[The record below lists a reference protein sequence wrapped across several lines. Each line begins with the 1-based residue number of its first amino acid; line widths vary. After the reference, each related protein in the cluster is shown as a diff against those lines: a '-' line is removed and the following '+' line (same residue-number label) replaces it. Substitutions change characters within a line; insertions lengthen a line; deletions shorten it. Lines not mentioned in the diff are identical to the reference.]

1 MELLVRT
8 RNGSSAAWRALMKR
22 SAPGM
27 ACSSW
32 TSTPSMSMRKLGRG
46 PRSVVVMP
54 VSCPNPRTYALWD
67 EHAASAGGAPQQ
79 ERAGG
84 RRGVRRGRP
93 LPGGR
98 PGPAADRLHH
108 PGPGQRARGDR
119 LRGRLGGHP
128 RGAAGPAA
136 GAGPRGPAGAGPAGP
151 GRLAGRARPGAA
163 AGPARPQPGRAVLAG
178 GGGRRRGRA
187 HARGAA
193 AMTAG
198 PVAPADRHGPAAA
211 TVLVGALLVLVG
223 IGWLLDA
230 GGVEVPWRAL
240 LPAALI
246 AVGLACVAG
255 AFQGR
260 QHALMVVGVALTAVL
275 SVAVA
280 ADWDLDVP
288 LAGGVGDRAER
299 PATPAEL
306 TEYELGAG
314 DFLLDL
320 QQLQVPPG
328 TTAVQARVGVGE
340 LVVELPDGVSVRVVA
355 SSGLG
360 EVQVLGEQEGGFAN
374 RVDTSVEAG
383 GDRRLELDLRVGMGQ
398 VRVER

>member
-1 MELLVRT
+1 MTTE
-8 RNGSSAAWRALMKR
+8 
-22 SAPGM
+22 PI
-27 ACSSW
+27 
-32 TSTPSMSMRKLGRG
+32 
-46 PRSVVVMP
+46 PRP
-54 VSCPNPRTYALWD
+54 
-67 EHAASAGGAPQQ
+67 
-79 ERAGG
+79 
-84 RRGVRRGRP
+84 
-93 LPGGR
+93 
-98 PGPAADRLHH
+98 
-108 PGPGQRARGDR
+108 
-119 LRGRLGGHP
+119 
-128 RGAAGPAA
+128 
-136 GAGPRGPAGAGPAGP
+136 
-151 GRLAGRARPGAA
+151 
-163 AGPARPQPGRAVLAG
+163 
-178 GGGRRRGRA
+178 
-187 HARGAA
+187 
-193 AMTAG
+193 
-198 PVAPADRHGPAAA
+198 PADRHGPAAA

-260 QHALMVVGVALTAVL
+260 QHAMMVVGVALTAVL

-288 LAGGVGDRAER
+288 LAGGVGDRTER

-340 LVVELPDGVSVRVVA
+340 LVVELPEGVSARVVA

-360 EVQVLGEQEGGFAN
+360 EVQVLGEEEGGFAN
-374 RVDTSVEAG
+374 RVDTTVEAG

>member
-1 MELLVRT
+1 MTTE
-8 RNGSSAAWRALMKR
+8 
-22 SAPGM
+22 PI
-27 ACSSW
+27 
-32 TSTPSMSMRKLGRG
+32 
-46 PRSVVVMP
+46 PRP
-54 VSCPNPRTYALWD
+54 
-67 EHAASAGGAPQQ
+67 
-79 ERAGG
+79 
-84 RRGVRRGRP
+84 
-93 LPGGR
+93 
-98 PGPAADRLHH
+98 
-108 PGPGQRARGDR
+108 
-119 LRGRLGGHP
+119 
-128 RGAAGPAA
+128 
-136 GAGPRGPAGAGPAGP
+136 
-151 GRLAGRARPGAA
+151 
-163 AGPARPQPGRAVLAG
+163 
-178 GGGRRRGRA
+178 
-187 HARGAA
+187 
-193 AMTAG
+193 
-198 PVAPADRHGPAAA
+198 PADRHGPAAA

-260 QHALMVVGVALTAVL
+260 QHAMMVVGVALTAVL

-288 LAGGVGDRAER
+288 LAGGVGDRTER

-340 LVVELPDGVSVRVVA
+340 LVVELPEGVSARVVA

-374 RVDTSVEAG
+374 RVDTTVEAG